1 MTGPTG
7 PAHGFT
13 LIEVMI
19 GAAISLIVIGLSC
32 QLAADAQAAWRSSAA
47 RVDLQQRARVAADV
61 ISRALREAGGGPLAG
76 PARAT
81 LMRGVPPVLPRR
93 TGRRGADAPDAF
105 RPDAFTVV
113 RAVADSEHG
122 VLLVAAPSS
131 ATTVELAPGP
141 GCVLPACGFEDGD
154 SLLLLDRSG
163 QFDIFTVTSVDGMI
177 LTVRHHGLNPSAAY
191 PAGTPAVSV
200 ESASFSFD
208 APSRTLRLYDGDA
221 ADLPLLDEVVGI
233 AVRYWG
239 GVEAPV
245 WPRPAAGD
253 ANCLYAA
260 DGIYRSAVMPMLGM
274 AGQLVELT
282 AAALTDGPWCGS
294 GDTQFDADLLRL
306 RRVRVTLRLQAADAA
321 VRGAD
326 RRRFANPGF
335 ARRDGSMVADQVV
348 AIEVTPR
355 NLQLE

>member
-1 MTGPTG
+1 MTGLT
-7 PAHGFT
+7 ASARGFT
-13 LIEVMI
+13 LVEVMI
-19 GAAISLIVIGLSC
+19 GAAVSLVVIGLSC

-47 RVDLQQRARVAADV
+47 RVDLQQRGRVAADV

-93 TGRRGADAPDAF
+93 TGRRGADAPGAF

-113 RAVADSEHG
+113 QAVADTEHG

-131 ATTVELAPGP
+131 ATTLELARGP
-141 GCVLPACGFEDGD
+141 ECVLPACGFEDGD

-163 QFDIFTVTSVDGMI
+163 QHDIFTVTSVDGMV

-191 PAGTPAVSV
+191 PAGTPAVGV
-200 ESASFSFD
+200 ESASFSFH
-208 APSRTLRLYDGDA
+208 PPTRTLRLYDGDA
-221 ADLPLLDEVVGI
+221 ADFPLLDEVVGI

-239 GVEAPV
+239 EAEAPV
-245 WPRPAAGD
+245 WPRPVAGD

-260 DGIYRSAVMPMLGM
+260 DASYRSAVMPVLGM
-274 AGQLVELT
+274 PGQLVELT
-282 AAALTDGPWCGS
+282 PATLTDGPWCSS
-294 GDTQFDADLLRL
+294 GDTQFDADLLRV
-306 RRVRVTLRLQAADAA
+306 RRIRVTLRLQAGDAA

-335 ARRDGSMVADQVV
+335 ARRDGTMVADQIV
-348 AIEVTPR
+348 AIDVAPR
-355 NLQLE
+355 NLRLE